1 MLIIIFSNMK
11 KFKYKKYDYSFL
23 YNNIININK
32 DWIIKSAKIENG
44 SLIVNVI
51 SSGALEKIYIDIN
64 NLIDYEEKI

>member
-23 YNNIININK
+23 YNDIININK

>member
-1 MLIIIFSNMK
+1 VLIIIFNNMK

-44 SLIVNVI
+44 SLVVNVVA
-51 SSGALEKIYIDIN
+51 SGTLEKIYIDIN
-64 NLIDYEEKI
+64 DLIGYEEKI

>member
-1 MLIIIFSNMK
+1 MK

-44 SLIVNVI
+44 SLIVNVM
-51 SSGALEKIYIDIN
+51 SDRTLEKIYIDIN
-64 NLIDYEEKI
+64 NLIGYEEKI

>member
-1 MLIIIFSNMK
+1 MK

-44 SLIVNVI
+44 SLIVDVI
-51 SSGALEKIYIDIN
+51 SKGAVEKIYIDIN
-64 NLIDYEEKI
+64 NLIDYEEKIQLSKV

>member
-11 KFKYKKYDYSFL
+11 KFKYKKYAYSFL

-64 NLIDYEEKI
+64 NLIGYEEKI

>member
-1 MLIIIFSNMK
+1 MK

>member
-1 MLIIIFSNMK
+1 MK

-23 YNNIININK
+23 YNDIININK

-51 SSGALEKIYIDIN
+51 LSGALEKIYIDIN

>member
-1 MLIIIFSNMK
+1 VLIIIFSNMK

-23 YNNIININK
+23 YNDIININK

>member
-32 DWIIKSAKIENG
+32 DWVIKSAKIENG
-44 SLIVNVI
+44 SLIVNVM
-51 SSGALEKIYIDIN
+51 SDRTLEKIYIDIN

>member
-1 MLIIIFSNMK
+1 MK

-51 SSGALEKIYIDIN
+51 SNGILEKLYIDIN
-64 NLIDYEEKI
+64 NLIGYEEKI